1 MKMLFHINRQPSNIL
16 LLNENYK
23 MTERLYDGQWASPS
37 SYVSHFKV
45 PITITQILEI

>member
-1 MKMLFHINRQPSNIL
+1 MLFDIHRKPFNIL
-16 LLNENYK
+16 LLNENYNMIK
-23 MTERLYDGQWASPS
+23 RLYNGQVASPS